1 MAGVITHDVADVDML
16 PPAPARQSGFAAL
29 TQAVAAG
36 LSAGLLLLVLG
47 VAILVIAVPALVGGM
62 PLTILT
68 GSMSPSMPPGTLVVV
83 KPTPVDEIQVGDVL
97 TFQLE
102 SGKPALVTHRVVARV
117 TDTGSDAIRFVT
129 QGDANARPDESEVLP
144 VQVKGTVW
152 FAVPWLGW
160 VNQFMGGARGWL
172 VPVIAAAL
180 FSYAV
185 WMIFAGLL
193 GSRRRRSSPPD
204 GEGETEPAHP
214 SGARAGAAPGWP

>member
-1 MAGVITHDVADVDML
+1 MAGEVGIDAADSDRTRL
-16 PPAPARQSGFAAL
+16 ILRRTG
-29 TQAVAAG
+29 G
-36 LSAGLLLLVLG
+36 L
-47 VAILVIAVPALVGGM
+47 
-62 PLTILT
+62 
-68 GSMSPSMPPGTLVVV
+68 
-83 KPTPVDEIQVGDVL
+83 E
-97 TFQLE
+97 
-102 SGKPALVTHRVVARV
+102 
-117 TDTGSDAIRFVT
+117 

>member
-1 MAGVITHDVADVDML
+1 MTAVISHDAVAAEAI
-16 PPAPARQSGFAAL
+16 PPASERKGILGSL
-29 TQAVAAG
+29 TQALVAG

-47 VAILVIAVPALVGGM
+47 IAVLVIAVPALVGGM

-68 GSMSPSMPPGTLVVV
+68 GSMAPALPPGTLVVV
-83 KPTPVDEIQVGDVL
+83 KPTPVDEIEVGDVL

-117 TDTGSDAIRFVT
+117 TDTGSDAVRFVT
-129 QGDANARPDESEVLP
+129 QGDANAQPDAGEVLP
-144 VQVKGTVW
+144 VQIKGTVW

-160 VNQFMGGARGWL
+160 VNQFMGGARDWL

-180 FSYAV
+180 FGYAV

-193 GSRRRRSSPPD
+193 GSRRRRGSPA
-204 GEGETEPAHP
+204 E
-214 SGARAGAAPGWP
+214 SGR